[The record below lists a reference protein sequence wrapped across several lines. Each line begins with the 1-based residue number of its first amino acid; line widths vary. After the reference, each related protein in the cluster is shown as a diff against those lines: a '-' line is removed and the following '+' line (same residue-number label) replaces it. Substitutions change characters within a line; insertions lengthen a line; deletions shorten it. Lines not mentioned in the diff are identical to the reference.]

1 MLFHLMRSKIH
12 RATVT
17 GAELH
22 YVGSITVDRDLL
34 GAAGILPNE
43 RVQVVNINNG
53 ERLETYVIEGPSGS
67 GTVCLN
73 GAAARLAQKGDLV
86 IIIAYALCTAEEA
99 RTLVPR
105 VVLVDGNNTV
115 REVREGES
123 PGPA

>member
-1 MLFHLMRSKIH
+1 MLFHMMRSKIH

-17 GAELH
+17 GAELN

-34 GAAGILPNE
+34 AAAGILPNE

-53 ERLETYVIEGPSGS
+53 ERLETYVIEGPPGS

-86 IIIAYALCTAEEA
+86 IIIAYALCNEEEA
-99 RTLVPR
+99 RALVPK
-105 VVLVDGNNTV
+105 VVLVDGNNAV
-115 REVREGES
+115 QKIQEGES
-123 PGPA
+123 HGPA